1 MFKHIV
7 FSSALAGIGAALFL
21 SVLQIFW
28 VTPLILQAET
38 YEIAAEAVAH
48 EHIADDHAHDGS
60 AWQPE
65 DGWQRTVSTISSNI
79 LMAIAFALM
88 LTGAYALRKPPG
100 ILQGLAWGLA
110 GYAVFFAAP
119 SMGLPPDL
127 PGTSAA
133 EVMARQVWWLGTAL
147 ATAFGL
153 GLMFLQTHWPL
164 RMLGAILLVAPHL
177 LGAPQPEIAASLAPD
192 ALQTQFRWASA
203 LTNGVF
209 WTVLGM
215 LSALTFNRTQHQ
227 P

>member
-7 FSSALAGIGAALFL
+7 FSSALAGIAAALLL

-38 YEIAAEAVAH
+38 YEVAAEAVAH
-48 EHIADDHAHDGS
+48 EHTADDHAHDGT

-88 LTGAYALRKPPG
+88 LTGAYALRKPSG
-100 ILQGLAWGLA
+100 ILQGLSWGLA

-153 GLMFLQTHWPL
+153 GLMFLQTNWPL
-164 RMLGAILLVAPHL
+164 RMLGAMLLIAPHL
-177 LGAPQPEIAASLAPD
+177 LGAPQPEIAESLVPET
-192 ALQTQFRWASA
+192 LQVQFRWASA

-215 LSALTFNRTQHQ
+215 LSALTFNRTQNQ